1 MRLVEDRKY
10 LTEEELKRLFAVIE
24 SPRDRAIFALMYWR
38 GLRASEVGMLPLA
51 AYRSKAHTL
60 YVRRLKRSIDGEFP
74 LSPLEQRLLRAWLK
88 VRGDKPGPLFCG
100 YRGRGIKRGMIYVL
114 MRRYAVKAGLPG
126 KPGQPGNL
134 LHPHALKHSIATHLI
149 AKHLEVMDVK
159 DWLGHR
165 SIASTMKYL
174 EFRSKQR
181 DEAAQRI
188 YADAA

>member
-51 AYRSKAHTL
+51 AYRTKAHTL

-88 VRGDKPGPLFCG
+88 ERGDKPGPLFPA
-100 YRGRGIKRGMIYVL
+100 YRGSGIRRGMIFLL
-114 MRRYAVKAGLPG
+114 MRRYGTKAGLPV
-126 KPGQPGNL
+126 NL
-134 LHPHALKHSIATHLI
+134 RHPHALKHSIGTHLI